1 MNTKRMLML
10 ALCVLLVVVAPIHTF
25 ADPPDDQCPSP
36 FSSDGHHSYSQSR
49 QEATCTDAGSITW
62 VCSDC
67 GKVYTETI
75 PALGHSWGEWVTR
88 QEATCTESGTR
99 YRQCTRCNEAETEAI
114 PAKGHTEVPIPAKAP
129 NTPLAE
135 TGGSR
140 S

>member
-10 ALCVLLVVVAPIHTF
+10 ALCVLLVVVAPIATF

-75 PALGHSWGEWVTR
+75 PALGHDYVERVDKA
-88 QEATCTESGTR
+88 ATCTEAGNNEY
-99 YRQCTRCNEAETEAI
+99 YRCSRCSKDFKDINGNTET
-114 PAKGHTEVPIPAKAP
+114 TEI
-129 NTPLAE
+129 
-135 TGGSR
+135 GGASWR
-140 S
+140 DRV